1 MVKVSEEQKRKS
13 PLENFHMVST
23 LLICRAFHMCRNY
36 NDLLGYYHPI
46 PIWSYTSAQ
55 WNSKLF
61 SICPHVSSLWV
72 FQLAAK
78 FLHQGD
84 HSQGRPKWPLHA
96 SRPELSLL
104 KPARPASI
112 VVKSMHNRLSYDL
125 LWHENCCIINS
136 LGCSS
141 NVLYN

>member
-1 MVKVSEEQKRKS
+1 MMECDAAFCLNRSRLFRGCQRHLYVEQSFPTSSKTHPFLS
-13 PLENFHMVST
+13 PSLF
-23 LLICRAFHMCRNY
+23 R
-36 NDLLGYYHPI
+36 
-46 PIWSYTSAQ
+46 TSVQ
-55 WNSKLF
+55 ELF
-61 SICPHVSSLWV
+61 SICPHVSSLLV

-125 LWHENCCIINS
+125 L
-136 LGCSS
+136 
-141 NVLYN
+141 